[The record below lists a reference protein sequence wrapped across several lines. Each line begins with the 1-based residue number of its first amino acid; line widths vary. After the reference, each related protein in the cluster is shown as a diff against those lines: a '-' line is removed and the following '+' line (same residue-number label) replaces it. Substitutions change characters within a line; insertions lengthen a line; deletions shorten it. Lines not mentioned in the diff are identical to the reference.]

1 MSFIG
6 SMQIAKRC
14 LAFAVMAALCAT
26 AVADDKVPTRVSKTQ
41 EPVEGY
47 EMVEMF
53 SAMESGDIEVRL
65 IPKDATQSTVFVENK
80 SDRALAV
87 KMPEAFA
94 GVPVLAQFGGGFGGG
109 GGGRG
114 GGGFGG
120 GGGGFGGGGGGFGGG
135 GGQGFGGGFG
145 GGGGGRGGGGGG
157 FGGGGGRGGGGGGL
171 GGGLFNIPPGKVG
184 RVKVTTVCL
193 EFDKN
198 DPKPSM
204 KYEIKP
210 IEDYVSNESVIEM
223 CKMVARGEIAQ
234 PVAQAAAW
242 NQMEGLSWEFL
253 LNHDRKRL
261 SNGYREKFFA
271 PEHIMWAQQVV
282 AVAQQRVAA
291 AGNSK
296 TKSNEKAWRT
306 DDRQR
311 D

>member
-14 LAFAVMAALCAT
+14 LAFAVMAAFCAT

-94 GVPVLAQFGGGFGGG
+94 GVPVLAQ
-109 GGGRG
+109 
-114 GGGFGG
+114 
-120 GGGGFGGGGGGFGGG
+120 
-135 GGQGFGGGFG
+135 FGGGFG

-282 AVAQQRVAA
+282 VVAQQRVAA